1 MNNWRQ
7 DRDSVGFYSYN
18 DLDAEVCE
26 FVLTQ
31 LTSIL
36 DHKYGLGEVWAK
48 HYAQTIVD
56 EAAEVMLDLSREVAE
71 QMEKDDE

>member
-1 MNNWRQ
+1 
-7 DRDSVGFYSYN
+7 
-18 DLDAEVCE
+18 
-26 FVLTQ
+26 
-31 LTSIL
+31 
-36 DHKYGLGEVWAK
+36 VWAK